1 MWERGEK
8 GGVGGRGVE
17 EEREWRRALEEEG
30 TGEEG
35 GRQGGWEDE
44 PRSEAE
50 SLRKRCVCV
59 SRRGLSGVLWLWL
72 LLDNY
77 FWLLQPLGVIVG

>member
-1 MWERGEK
+1 MRREG
-8 GGVGGRGVE
+8 
-17 EEREWRRALEEEG
+17 ERERSRRGGAGEG
-30 TGEEG
+30 YEG

-77 FWLLQPLGVIVG
+77 FWLLQPLQV